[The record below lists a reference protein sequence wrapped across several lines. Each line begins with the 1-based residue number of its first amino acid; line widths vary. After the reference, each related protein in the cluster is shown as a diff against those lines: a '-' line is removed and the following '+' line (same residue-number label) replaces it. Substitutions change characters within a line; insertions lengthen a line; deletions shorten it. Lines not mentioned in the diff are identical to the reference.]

1 MVPSLSRIRPILLTG
16 LLATLTGLALL
27 LAACQGGPGP
37 TSTPTATAKVT
48 NADNAPAPPESTPS
62 PATQRSTPAVAG
74 TPRLVAPV
82 TVALDPALPE
92 TYVNPLL
99 AKLSQM
105 TSLVTEE
112 GPRPLLVLDRPE
124 RAQAWIGLQPLG
136 QAQHPI
142 GERFYAVVVP
152 FATVQDDVPLEEL
165 AARWRGE
172 GPGPLLLGSEESL
185 DVAAV
190 LGEAVGKPPSI
201 LSPDA
206 LLDALEETPDALGIL
221 PFHRLD
227 PRFKVLTV
235 DGVNVLSNRLD
246 PASYP
251 LALALDV
258 QGEEAEALA
267 QSLAGVIQPTSNRDA
282 SQLTTLI
289 MTGVTAMSRATAA
302 RMEAMGPL
310 YPALVISDTL
320 RAADITHVSNEVPF
334 LSDCVVNN
342 SVDNLV
348 LCSHTDY
355 WAALEAIGT
364 DIVGL
369 SGNHVNDFG
378 RDGAR
383 ESIQFYRDKQ
393 IPIYGSG
400 LNVEEACAPLLWEH
414 NGNRFA
420 FIAALAFWPQTA
432 WATEDQPGA
441 CYFYDNEE
449 RILESIRELRPQVDI
464 IAVELQYQESY
475 DPRPLQDQVLTFRE
489 LREAGADI
497 VTGVQSHV
505 PQAMEPYGPEES
517 RGPSIIVYG
526 LGNLFFDQMW
536 SWQTRTELIARHTIY
551 QGRLISTEILT
562 AVLED
567 YAQPRWATPEE
578 RAEILQRI
586 FNAAPFRP

>member
-1 MVPSLSRIRPILLTG
+1 MISHLSRLRPLLLT
-16 LLATLTGLALL
+16 ATLAWIALL
-27 LAACQGGPGP
+27 LVACQGNPSP
-37 TSTPTATAKVT
+37 TSTPTVTPIAQSASASQEPPPGATAQ
-48 NADNAPAPPESTPS
+48 A
-62 PATQRSTPAVAG
+62 STPAVRL
-74 TPRLVAPV
+74 TPRFVPPV
-82 TVALDPALPE
+82 TVALNPSLPE
-92 TYVNPLL
+92 HYVKPLL
-99 AKLSQM
+99 ARLSQM
-105 TSLVTEE
+105 ANITVQGE
-112 GPRPLLVLDRPE
+112 GPRPLLVMDQPE
-124 RAQAWIGLQPLG
+124 RARAQIRLRPLD

-142 GERFYAVVVP
+142 GERFYAVVAP
-152 FATVQDDVPLEEL
+152 FATVQDDVPLAEL

-172 GPGPLLLGSEESL
+172 GQAPLFLGGEESL
-185 DVAAV
+185 DVGAV
-190 LGEAVGKPPSI
+190 LGKPGEKPPRI
-201 LSPDA
+201 LPPEE
-206 LLDALEETPDALGIL
+206 LLTALEETPGALGIL
-221 PFHRLD
+221 PFPALD

-235 DGVNVLSNRLD
+235 DGVNVLSNQLD

-258 QGEEAEALA
+258 QGEAAEAIA
-267 QSLAGVIQPTSNRDA
+267 QALEGVIQPATNRDP

-334 LSDCVVNN
+334 LADCVVNN
-342 SVDNLV
+342 SVDNLI
-348 LCSHTDY
+348 LCSHTSY

-383 ESIQFYRDKQ
+383 ESIQFYRDNQ

-505 PQAMEPYGPEES
+505 PQAMEPYGPEEE

-536 SWQTRTELIARHTIY
+536 SWQTRTELMARHTIY

-586 FNAAPFRP
+586 FAAAPYRP